1 VDLKTFV
8 AESLSQILAGIKQA
22 QSSPNGDHV
31 APEGYIGSQGNLVS
45 GGTSGFYTVVDFD
58 VSVLAE
64 SREGAGSVRV
74 ASVEVSEGSAK
85 TAQNTSRV
93 KFSVHV
99 KLPKGGNFK
108 PEERSSYRGVTL
120 DDFEG
125 GP

>member
-1 VDLKTFV
+1 MDLKTFV
-8 AESLSQILAGIKQA
+8 AESLSQILAGIKEA
-22 QSSPNGDHV
+22 QSRPNGDHI
-31 APEGYIGSQGNLVS
+31 APESYISSQGNLLA
-45 GGTSGFYTVVDFD
+45 GGTSGYYTVVDFD

-99 KLPKGGNFK
+99 KLPKGGTFTQEDRGN
-108 PEERSSYRGVTL
+108 YRATVSDGW
-120 DDFEG
+120 
-125 GP
+125 